1 MPMSDD
7 SFSSDDFDKLL
18 EDFINSQIQESE
30 GNLVDLTLND
40 TKNKNSEEQ
49 EEVIAKEQNTTEEV
63 VETVETVETKENP
76 LVEELFDDEK
86 RFFLAYTS
94 FINASINCGKE
105 ADIEIPEFDLSIED
119 LLPRFKPNKISIIV
133 NDIKKGWDILLKSQ
147 PIRLSSLPLNPSD
160 EQILT
165 FAEKTSNPNL
175 QLALISYVE
184 SLLELDACEISYN
197 LRYAKYQKHKLEKKL
212 YEEKEKRRKK
222 TLKYIEELRKK
233 LFPIDEEML
242 VNNFFKTAR
251 KDPEGA
257 QKILEN
263 NPATYAPIQTDK
275 IPDRFFGLI
284 KAKPSDGFK
293 INKKLGKF
301 LKDLK
306 V

>member
-1 MPMSDD
+1 MSDD
-7 SFSSDDFDKLL
+7 AFSSDDFDKLL
-18 EDFINSQIQESE
+18 DDFINSQIQESE
-30 GNLVDLTLND
+30 DNLVDLNLE
-40 TKNKNSEEQ
+40 NSKQQNNEEQ
-49 EEVIAKEQNTTEEV
+49 EEVYLEKTA
-63 VETVETVETKENP
+63 ETNENP
-76 LVEELFDDEK
+76 LLNELFDDEK

-94 FINASINCGKE
+94 FINAAINCGKE
-105 ADIEIPEFDLSIED
+105 SDVEIPEFNLTIED
-119 LLPRFKPNKISIIV
+119 LLPRFKPNKSSIIAD
-133 NDIKKGWDILLKSQ
+133 DIKKGWDVLLKSQ
-147 PIRLSSLPLNPSD
+147 PIRLSSLPINPSD
-160 EQILT
+160 EQILS
-165 FAEKTSNPNL
+165 FAEKTSHAYL
-175 QLALISYVE
+175 QLALISYIE
-184 SLLELDACEISYN
+184 SLLELDACEISYHI
-197 LRYAKYQKHKLEKKL
+197 RYAKYQKHKLEKKL

-222 TLKYIEELRKK
+222 TIKYIEEIRKK
-233 LFPIDEEML
+233 MFPIDEEML

-251 KDPEGA
+251 KDPDGA

>member
-1 MPMSDD
+1 MSDD
-7 SFSSDDFDKLL
+7 AFSSDDFDKLL
-18 EDFINSQIQESE
+18 DDFINSQIQESE
-30 GNLVDLTLND
+30 DNLIDLNLE
-40 TKNKNSEEQ
+40 NSKQQNNEEQ
-49 EEVIAKEQNTTEEV
+49 EEVYLEKTTE
-63 VETVETVETKENP
+63 TNENP
-76 LVEELFDDEK
+76 LLNELFDDEK

-94 FINASINCGKE
+94 FINAAINCGKE
-105 ADIEIPEFDLSIED
+105 SDVEIPEFNLTIED
-119 LLPRFKPNKISIIV
+119 LLPRFKPNKSSIIAD
-133 NDIKKGWDILLKSQ
+133 DIKKGWDVLLKSQ
-147 PIRLSSLPLNPSD
+147 PIRLSSLPINPSD
-160 EQILT
+160 EQILS
-165 FAEKTSNPNL
+165 FAEKTSHAYL
-175 QLALISYVE
+175 QLALISYIE
-184 SLLELDACEISYN
+184 SLLELDACEISYHI
-197 LRYAKYQKHKLEKKL
+197 RYAKYQKHKLEKKL

-222 TLKYIEELRKK
+222 TIKYIEEIRKK
-233 LFPIDEEML
+233 MFPIDEEML

-251 KDPEGA
+251 KDPDGA